1 MHIWKSLRNRDFFDT
16 MTKKKIPFL
25 NREISWLHF
34 NERVLQEA
42 ADENVPLIERIKF
55 LSIFSSNLEEFY
67 RVRVATMSRLTNL
80 NEKAKALLG
89 FNPKKILNDIKNIVV
104 KQERK
109 FEQLFQAT
117 LLNEL
122 AHNRI
127 FILNDS
133 QLNVI
138 RGQFVRDYFRDVI
151 LSNLVPVMIDMDR
164 PFPEL
169 KDRSLYFF
177 VRLSRK
183 LSKAKEKYA
192 LIEIPINLSRFL
204 VLPETNDLKYVI
216 LIEDIIRYCL
226 DDIFYIFKYDNIEA
240 FSIQVTRDAELDLDK
255 NISDKFIEDLKAS
268 LEKRK
273 KGKTMRLLY
282 DMSMPLNMLNVLIN
296 KLKVEAESLI
306 PGNRYHRFGDFIAFP
321 NVGGDELVYKPI
333 KPLKVKDLHRTES
346 IIDKMAKKDFL
357 VNLPYQS
364 YDYIILFLR
373 EAAIDPKVTEIKI
386 TLYRLAENSKVINTL
401 INAAKN
407 GKKVSVLVELKAR
420 FDEQANIFWTNR
432 LEDEGIQ
439 VNYGLTN
446 YKVHSKVCLVTR
458 IEKNKPVYYANLA
471 TGNFNEKTANLYC
484 DHSLFTAKKEIT
496 SDLVK
501 LFDALNKRE
510 VTKGFKHLI
519 VSPLESRLKIYKLI
533 NREIR
538 NAKQGK
544 VAYMILKVN
553 SLADEGVVEKLYQA
567 SNAGVKIQLI
577 VRGICCLVPNLPGF
591 SENITVISII
601 DKFLEHARVF
611 VFGNNGKEE
620 IYLSSADLMSRNFEH
635 RVEVGFPILDND
647 IKKEIRDIIDIQL
660 QDNVKAREINK
671 QSNNKYFKNRSINK
685 VRAQIDIYNY
695 LKNKHQ

>member
-1 MHIWKSLRNRDFFDT
+1 

-25 NREISWLHF
+25 NREISWLYF

-67 RVRVATMSRLTNL
+67 RVRVATISRLTDL

-122 AHNRI
+122 ALNRI
-127 FILNDS
+127 FILNDL
-133 QLNVI
+133 QLNVA
-138 RGQFVRDYFRDVI
+138 RGEFVRSHFRNSI
-151 LSNLVPVMIDMDR
+151 LSNLVPIMVDMDR

-177 VRLSRK
+177 VRLSK
-183 LSKAKEKYA
+183 KSSKAKEKYA
-192 LIEIPINLSRFL
+192 LIEIPTNLSRFL
-204 VLPETNDLKYVI
+204 VLPETNNLKYII

-226 DDIFYIFKYDNIEA
+226 DDIFYIFKYDIIEA
-240 FSIQVTRDAELDLDK
+240 FSIQVTRDAELDFDK
-255 NISDKFIEDLKAS
+255 NISDKFIDDLRTS

-282 DMSMPLNMLNVLIN
+282 DTAMPISMVNILVQ

-321 NVGGDELVYKPI
+321 NVGGDELRYQSI
-333 KPLKVKDLHRTES
+333 KPLKVAGLHRTES
-346 IIDKMAKKDFL
+346 LIDKIAKKDYL

-373 EAAIDPKVTEIKI
+373 EAAIDPKVTDIKI
-386 TLYRLAENSKVINTL
+386 TLYRLAENSKVINAL
-401 INAAKN
+401 INAANN

-420 FDEQANIFWTNR
+420 FDEQANIFWTKR
-432 LEDEGIQ
+432 LEEEGIQ
-439 VNYGLTN
+439 VNYGFAD
-446 YKVHSKVCLVTR
+446 YKVHSKICLVTR

-484 DHSLFTAKKEIT
+484 DHSLFTSKKEIT

-510 VTKGFKHLI
+510 IIKGFKHLI
-519 VSPLESRLKIYKLI
+519 VSPLESRLKFYKLI

-544 VAYMILKVN
+544 PAYLVLKVN
-553 SLADEGVVEKLYQA
+553 SLADEGIVAKLYQA

-577 VRGICCLVPNLPGF
+577 IRGICCLVPGVPGF

-611 VFGNNGKEE
+611 LFCNNNNEE

-635 RVEVGFPILDND
+635 RVEVGFPILDVD

-671 QSNNKYFKNRSINK
+671 QNNNKYLKNRYGNK